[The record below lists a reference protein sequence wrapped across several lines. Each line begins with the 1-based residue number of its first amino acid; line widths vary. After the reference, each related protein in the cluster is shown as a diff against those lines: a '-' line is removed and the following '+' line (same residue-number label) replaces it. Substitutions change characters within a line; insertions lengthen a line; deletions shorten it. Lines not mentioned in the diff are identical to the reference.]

1 MVVPS
6 PAVVAA
12 ERLCT
17 RLTTRLLD
25 GEGVA
30 HVHAYRDAA
39 PAMRAVGHARVTGA
53 LLLAVPRID
62 RFGGSA
68 LARAATER
76 SGSGGLQVRVQLTR
90 ESDQREFRIRLAEVY
105 ALGAA
110 RLLDDGAARERARR
124 VGGDLAVA
132 VGHGGCALLEVQ
144 VDAVVLHGPVGG
156 RHYRLRA
163 LPERDT
169 SAESA
174 EATESA
180 GSGGSAESAR
190 ATARSIWP
198 GRTGREGLTGRT
210 SRTGWTSRAGQTGG
224 TSRAGW
230 TGRVDRTSGAR
241 SGGRPDSDWDAL
253 AATEAAQG
261 VGEWLLGHL
270 SGGVAAEVLTGFRR
284 VAATQGAREE
294 DLTDRVLLLDVDPH
308 GMLLL
313 DLREPVPHSVYV
325 AFDEPL
331 PGADDVPAALGR
343 LFRRTLRAPG
353 TPDAA

>member
-30 HVHAYRDAA
+30 HAHAYRDAA
-39 PAMRAVGHARVTGA
+39 PAMRAVAHARLTGA

-156 RHYRLRA
+156 RHYRLRD

-210 SRTGWTSRAGQTGG
+210 SRTGWTSRAG
-224 TSRAGW
+224 W

-253 AATEAAQG
+253 AATEAAHG
-261 VGEWLLGHL
+261 VGEWCLGHL

-331 PGADDVPAALGR
+331 PGADDVSAALGR

>member
-156 RHYRLRA
+156 RHYRLRD

-230 TGRVDRTSGAR
+230 TGRVNRTSGAR